1 LRRGAEDSND
11 KCKVEVVM
19 AEHDAVGRAMDEAA
33 EGDLLLLLVDD
44 IDGTIQRLKGR
55 SFRTPAPVAG

>member
-1 LRRGAEDSND
+1 
-11 KCKVEVVM
+11 
-19 AEHDAVGRAMDEAA
+19 MDEAS
-33 EGDLLLLLVDD
+33 EGDLLLLLVED